1 MIHGFVNQAGR
12 FEALAVAFPP
22 EFAQARFV
30 LDALAKWEFRP
41 ATQSGQNVRVEVLLV
56 IPEVPE

>member
-1 MIHGFVNQAGR
+1 MNQAGR
-12 FEALAVAFPP
+12 FEALAIAFPP
-22 EFAQARFV
+22 EFAQAKFV

-41 ATQSGQNVRVEVLLV
+41 ATQSGQNVKVEVLLV